1 MEGLR
6 ALYAYPGLNQR
17 NEGNRESVENHCT
30 LCFAGVWP
38 WHSAI
43 SQSLADVLLPP
54 TSLLFCVLLIM
65 LSSLGSRLH
74 VTNLLLYHCGEL
86 TLPRSPGCTAVFLS
100 YPVFSSL
107 LPCISLY
114 GVL

>member
-17 NEGNRESVENHCT
+17 NEGNRESVGNHFT

-54 TSLLFCVLLIM
+54 TSLLSCVLLIM
-65 LSSLGSRLH
+65 LSSLGSRLCDQL
-74 VTNLLLYHCGEL
+74 VA
-86 TLPRSPGCTAVFLS
+86 LPLWRINSTSITRMYCSLS
-100 YPVFSSL
+100 
-107 LPCISLY
+107 
-114 GVL
+114 